1 MKLSDR
7 LVAES
12 GTHYLPGMQ
21 ALIRFP
27 LEQARRDRAAGL
39 RIGTFICGYPGSPI
53 GSLDLNLERIPDL
66 LAEHDATFLPAGN
79 EELAMTAHMGTQMI
93 DDHPHSQWDGVTSVW
108 FGKGPG
114 VDRSGDALKHGNFAG
129 TSRHGAVVILSGED
143 HEAKSSTM
151 PFQQEYAFMSAGVPV
166 IYPSSVA
173 EFRTFGMHAV
183 AMSRF
188 SGCWVSMKLTS
199 ALCDSAATVTFD
211 PEDTRPVLPEV
222 TIEGTPFEKRTDF
235 SFFPGKNIEMERHLY
250 QERHV
255 AVREYA
261 RANRLD
267 EVVVSGE
274 HDTIGIITAGKSYT
288 DLRQALTNLGVSE
301 EDLRKAGVRI
311 LKLGL
316 VYPIDGDGVR
326 DFAHALDRVVVI
338 EEKRDV
344 IEQQV
349 RAALQP
355 LGRPI
360 DVTGK
365 VDSTG
370 RRVFPVEGAMD
381 ADIVTE
387 RLAELLGNDIDGLLD
402 APRLRV
408 LADIAEREH
417 VAHQGR
423 TPNFCS
429 GCPHSAS
436 TVLAPGQ
443 EAWGAPG
450 CNCFNTVIEQPE
462 RHIDVMTQ
470 MGGEGLPWVGLSRYT
485 DKKHMV
491 QHLGDGAL
499 YHSSYLNIRWAVAT
513 NTNITYKILYNG
525 VLANTGAQ
533 DPVGQHGLADL
544 TRGLESEGVK
554 RIVVLTKEPRKYAS
568 QPIAAVVEVRHA
580 DRMVATAAELEEVS
594 GCTVMIYDE
603 SCANERRRLQK
614 RGKLEKP
621 TEFVVVNEEV
631 CENCGDCGRS
641 SNCMSLQKT
650 PTEFGPKT
658 RIHTSSC
665 NQDFSC
671 VKGDCPAFVTI
682 RTGEGHGYR
691 KRDPRTI
698 KANDLPEPN
707 NRAQLPTDEPFHLY
721 MPGVGGTG
729 VLTLNG
735 VLSVAAMLDGHH
747 VHSFDQTGAAQ
758 KWGPVLSSMAIVPAG
773 VTHWTSKTG
782 QGQAHAYL
790 ALDEVGAAAV
800 ANLQRCSPGRTSAVL
815 NSDLFPTG
823 EQVRDVYATV
833 DSDGLRASI
842 ADVTDTLAEV
852 RARWI
857 ADELFADYMLT
868 NIIVVGTA
876 YQHGLLPLS
885 AEAIEE
891 ALRINGVAVE
901 RNIQAFR
908 YGRLW
913 VIDRQ
918 EVIDE
923 ITPPP
928 ADAATELA
936 NRRDRLQS
944 SARAA
949 LDRLWARTEG
959 LDEESRRMLAVRL
972 PELLDYADR
981 AEPAHDYLSKVLMV
995 ATAEDRVAPGHR
1007 ELTHAVIRHLFKV
1020 MAYKD
1025 EYEVARLHLKPDF
1038 AEHVA
1043 TTFEGDVEVAYNL
1056 QPPLARRLGM
1066 GKIQLGSWFDVGFK
1080 VLRAGRRLR
1089 GTPFDPFAL
1098 QASRIEER
1106 RVLDWYVE
1114 LLDEVVGAVSPL
1126 NHGIAVQ
1133 LAELPDGIRGYEQVK
1148 HEGVVAAQERAE
1160 RLREQLSRPPLTLSV
1175 ASPAT
1180 TPSHP
1185 RS

>member
-7 LVAES
+7 LVAEG

-66 LAEHDATFLPAGN
+66 LAEHDTTFLPAGN
-79 EELAMTAHMGTQMI
+79 EELAMTAHMGTQML
-93 DDHPHSQWDGVTSVW
+93 DDHPHSQWDGVTSIW

-129 TSRHGAVVILSGED
+129 TSKHGAVVILSGED

-199 ALCDSAATVTFD
+199 SLCDSAASVTFD
-211 PEDTRPVLPEV
+211 PDDARPVLPEV
-222 TIEGTPFEKRTDF
+222 TIEGAPFVKRTDF
-235 SFFPGKNIEMERHLY
+235 SFFPGKNVEMERHLY

-261 RANRLD
+261 RTNRLD
-267 EVVVSGE
+267 EVVVSGKR
-274 HDTIGIITAGKSYT
+274 DTIGIITAGKSYT
-288 DLRQALTNLGVSE
+288 DLRQALTNLGVTE
-301 EDLRKAGVRI
+301 EDLRAAGVRI

-316 VYPIDGDGVR
+316 IYPIDADAVR
-326 DFAHALDRVVVI
+326 DFTDGLDRVIII

-365 VDSTG
+365 TDSTG
-370 RRVFPVEGAMD
+370 GRVFPVEGGMD
-381 ADIVTE
+381 ADFVTL
-387 RLAELLGNDIDGLLD
+387 RLAELLGADIAGLTD

-408 LADIAEREH
+408 LAEIGEREH
-417 VAHQGR
+417 VAHQAR

-513 NTNITYKILYNG
+513 GTNITYKILYNG

-533 DPVGQHGLADL
+533 TPVGEHGLADL

-554 RIVVLTKEPRKYAS
+554 RMVILSKEPRKYAS

-580 DRMVATAAELEEVS
+580 DKMVATAAELEEVP

-621 TEFVVVNEEV
+621 TEFVVVNEDV

-671 VKGDCPAFVTI
+671 IKGDCPAFVTV
-682 RTGEGHGYR
+682 RTEEGHGYR

-698 KANDLPEPN
+698 QNNELAEPTT
-707 NRAQLPTDEPFHLY
+707 RAQLPADEPFHLY

-729 VLTLNG
+729 VLTLNS
-735 VLSVAAMLDGHH
+735 VLAVAAMLDGHG

-758 KWGPVLSSMAIVPAG
+758 KWGPVLSSLAIVPEG
-773 VTHWTSKTG
+773 LTHWTSKTG

-790 ALDEVGAAAV
+790 ALDEVGAGAIT
-800 ANLQRCSPGRTSAVL
+800 NLQRCTPERTSAVL

-833 DSDGLRASI
+833 DSAGLRASI
-842 ADVTDTLAEV
+842 DEVTDDLVEV

-885 AEAIEE
+885 ADAIEE
-891 ALRINGVAVE
+891 ALRINGVAVD

-913 VIDRQ
+913 AIDRQ
-918 EVIDE
+918 QVIDE
-923 ITPPP
+923 IVPP
-928 ADAATELA
+928 APDAATELT
-936 NRRDRLQS
+936 RRRSEL
-944 SARAA
+944 AA
-949 LDRLWARTEG
+949 PAQAVLDQLWTRTEG
-959 LDEESRRMLAVRL
+959 LDEESRRLLAVRL
-972 PELLDYADR
+972 PELLDYADH
-981 AEPAHDYLSKVLMV
+981 AAPAHDYLGKVLEV
-995 ATAEDRVAPGHR
+995 AAAEDRVAPQRR

-1020 MAYKD
+1020 TAYKD
-1025 EYEVARLHLKPDF
+1025 EYEVARLHLKRGF
-1038 AEHVA
+1038 ADHVA
-1043 TTFEGDVEVAYNL
+1043 DTFEGEVEIAYNL

-1066 GKIQLGSWFDVGFK
+1066 GKIRIGSWFDPAFK
-1080 VLRAGRRLR
+1080 ALRATRRLR
-1089 GTPFDPFAL
+1089 ETPLDPFAR

-1106 RVLDWYVE
+1106 SVKRWYLE
-1114 LLDEVVGAVSPL
+1114 LVDELVDRVSPL
-1126 NHGIAVQ
+1126 NHAVAVQ

-1148 HEGVVAAQERAE
+1148 HAGVLAAQARAE
-1160 RLREQLSRPPLTLSV
+1160 RLREQLTRPPLTLSV
-1175 ASPAT
+1175 AAPAT
-1180 TPSHP
+1180 
-1185 RS
+1185 RG

>member
-7 LVAES
+7 LVAER

-27 LEQARRDRAAGL
+27 LEQARRDREDGL

-79 EELAMTAHMGTQMI
+79 EELAMTAHMGTQML
-93 DDHPHSQWDGVTSVW
+93 DDHPHSQWDGVTSIW

-129 TSRHGAVVILSGED
+129 TSTHGSVVILSGED

-166 IYPSSVA
+166 VYPSSVA
-173 EFRTFGMHAV
+173 EFRTFGMHAI

-199 ALCDSAATVTFD
+199 ALCDSAASVTFD
-211 PEDTRPVLPEV
+211 PDDARPVLPEV
-222 TIEGTPFEKRTDF
+222 TIEGAPFVKRTDF

-261 RANRLD
+261 RANHLD
-267 EVVVSGE
+267 EVVVSGD
-274 HDTIGIITAGKSYT
+274 HDTVGIVTAGKSYT
-288 DLRQALTNLGVSE
+288 DLRQALSDLGVDE
-301 EDLRKAGVRI
+301 EALVAAGVRI

-316 VYPIDGDGVR
+316 IYPIDGDAVR
-326 DFAHALDRVVVI
+326 SFAEGLDRVIVI

-355 LGRPI
+355 LGRPV

-365 VDSTG
+365 TDRSG

-381 ADIVTE
+381 ADFVSA
-387 RLAELLGNDIDGLLD
+387 RLAELLGDVVPGLSHSPHLGLL
-402 APRLRV
+402 
-408 LADIAEREH
+408 AD
-417 VAHQGR
+417 VAARAHEVHQPR

-470 MGGEGLPWVGLSRYT
+470 MGGEGLPWIGLSRYT
-485 DKKHMV
+485 DKQHMV

-499 YHSSYLNIRWAVAT
+499 YHSSYLNIRWAVT
-513 NTNITYKILYNG
+513 TGTNITYKILYNG

-544 TRGLESEGVK
+544 TRGLESEGVR
-554 RIVVLTKEPRKYAS
+554 RIVILTKEPRRYAD
-568 QPIAAVVEVRHA
+568 QPVAPLVEVRHA
-580 DRMVATAAELEEVS
+580 DRMVETAAELEQVP

-614 RGKLEKP
+614 RGKLARP

-650 PTEFGPKT
+650 STEFGPKT

-671 VKGDCPAFVTI
+671 VKGDCPAFVTV
-682 RTGEGHGYR
+682 RTEEGHGYR
-691 KRDPRTI
+691 RRDPRTLD
-698 KANDLPEPN
+698 AADLPEPTS
-707 NRAQLPTDEPFHLY
+707 RRSVPTDEAFHLY

-735 VLSVAAMLDGHH
+735 VLSVAAMLDGYD

-758 KWGPVLSSMAIVPAG
+758 KWGPVLSSLAIVPKG

-782 QGQAHAYL
+782 EGRAHAYL
-790 ALDEVGAAAV
+790 ALDEVGAASV
-800 ANLQRCSPGRTSAVL
+800 ANLRRCHPDRTSAVL

-823 EQVRDVYATV
+823 EQVRDVYASV
-833 DSDGLRASI
+833 DSEGLRASI
-842 ADVTDTLAEV
+842 AAVTDRMVEV

-885 AEAIEE
+885 AQSIEE
-891 ALRINGVAVE
+891 ALRVNGVAVE

-913 VIDRQ
+913 AVDRQ
-918 EVIDE
+918 QVVDE

-928 ADAATELA
+928 TDAETELS
-936 NRRDRLQS
+936 RRRVALPS
-944 SARAA
+944 RARSA
-949 LDRLWARTEG
+949 LDDLWVRTAG
-959 LDEESRRMLAVRL
+959 LDEESRRLLAVRL
-972 PELLDYADR
+972 PELLDYANR
-981 AEPAHDYLSKVLMV
+981 AEPATAYLDRVV
-995 ATAEDRVAPGHR
+995 AVARAEDLAAPGRR
-1007 ELTHAVIRHLFKV
+1007 ELTHAVIRYLYKV
-1020 MAYKD
+1020 MTYKD
-1025 EYEVARLHLKPDF
+1025 EYEVARLHLKPEF
-1038 AEHVA
+1038 AEHVRE
-1043 TTFEGDVEVAYNL
+1043 TFDGDVEMAYNL
-1056 QPPLARRLGM
+1056 QPPLARRLGS
-1066 GKIQLGSWFDVGFK
+1066 GKIRVGSWFDVGFK
-1080 VLRAGRRLR
+1080 ALRAGRRLR
-1089 GTPFDPFAL
+1089 GTVVDPFAR
-1098 QASRIEER
+1098 QSSRVEER
-1106 RVLDWYVE
+1106 EVRDWYAEIVDEIVE
-1114 LLDEVVGAVSPL
+1114 RVSPL
-1126 NHGIAVQ
+1126 NHAVAVQ

-1148 HEGVVAAQERAE
+1148 HAGVVSARERAE
-1160 RLREQLSRPPLTLSV
+1160 LLRGQLSRPPLTLSV
-1175 ASPAT
+1175 VARDHAGLT
-1180 TPSHP
+1180 G
-1185 RS
+1185 